1 MTGKKPPNAW
11 KPGTS
16 GNPAG
21 KPKGAR
27 HRATVMIEALLED
40 GAESIAKAVVEQ
52 ATAGDM
58 AAARLVLD
66 RLCPAPKDR
75 RISLQLPADLN
86 SAAKVSEAGFAVL
99 QAVAEGEIT
108 PQEGAT
114 VAGILEGR
122 RKALETQELEARVAA
137 LEGARK

>member
-1 MTGKKPPNAW
+1 
-11 KPGTS
+11 
-16 GNPAG
+16 
-21 KPKGAR
+21 
-27 HRATVMIEALLED
+27 MIEALLED